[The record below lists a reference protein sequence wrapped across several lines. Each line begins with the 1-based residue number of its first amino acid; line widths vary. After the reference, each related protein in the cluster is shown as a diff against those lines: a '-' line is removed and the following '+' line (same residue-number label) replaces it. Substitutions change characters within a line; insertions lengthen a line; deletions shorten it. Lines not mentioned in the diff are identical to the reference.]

1 MKGRW
6 EHLVEEMKE
15 GSVRALSRLITV
27 VENREPGWME
37 AMKLVFKDTG
47 RSRIIGIT
55 GSPGAGKS
63 VLTDQIAYQFAEKGL
78 SVGIIAIDP
87 SSPFSG
93 GALLGDRIRM
103 KMSGDLGSVFI
114 RSMATRG
121 ALGGLSQATRD
132 VTKILD
138 AFGKDI
144 IIVETVGVGQDEID
158 VVKTTDLV
166 VVVCVPGQGDAIQA
180 IKAGVME
187 IADIF
192 VVNKAD
198 REGADQVAIDIQSM
212 LSMGTSDTMPHIPI
226 IKTIATQ
233 GEGIQDL
240 TDNISKILDSRERK
254 TSREIEHLKEEILV
268 LMEREIASSLRLRWE
283 KNGDFDALVKK
294 VLDRENDPYSVVQE
308 MMRPIQAQLR
318 E

>member
-1 MKGRW
+1 
-6 EHLVEEMKE
+6 
-15 GSVRALSRLITV
+15 
-27 VENREPGWME
+27 
-37 AMKLVFKDTG
+37 
-47 RSRIIGIT
+47 
-55 GSPGAGKS
+55 
-63 VLTDQIAYQFAEKGL
+63 
-78 SVGIIAIDP
+78 
-87 SSPFSG
+87 
-93 GALLGDRIRM
+93 
-103 KMSGDLGSVFI
+103 
-114 RSMATRG
+114 
-121 ALGGLSQATRD
+121 
-132 VTKILD
+132 
-138 AFGKDI
+138 
-144 IIVETVGVGQDEID
+144 VGVGQDEID

-198 REGADQVAIDIQSM
+198 HEGADQVAIDIQSM

-233 GEGIQDL
+233 GEGIQYL

-254 TSREIEHLKEEILV
+254 TSLEIEHLKEEILV